1 MTKLSLLK
9 IILEE
14 NARKM
19 SLNTGSYDPKYSER
33 NYLSRG
39 KNKARQEDH
48 KNRGYMQSKSPNKRG
63 YN

>member
-9 IILEE
+9 IISEE

-19 SLNTGSYDPKYSER
+19 GLNTGSYDFQHSEYQ
-33 NYLSRG
+33 NRG
-39 KNKARQEDH
+39 KNKARQEDR
-48 KNRGYMQSKSPNKRG
+48 KNKGYMQSKSPNKRG